1 MLMRRM
7 LVPALMEVSGP
18 PRHKPLFKFLSTRLF
33 LNRSVAFL
41 LFAFWVGLGWVANFG
56 TRSAGQ
62 EAQSEISTK
71 KMQSGSGDGLP
82 PAGTGKTIKP
92 GTDGSA
98 PPPQRLMGLSG
109 AYQPITK
116 KGKGFYGP
124 IVANRRLATIRHPDV
139 RAVMRTLPRNF
150 AQLPLVNETTLSV
163 GFEPGA
169 LEQLQEWARGAGASV
184 ENVRASAG
192 EKKLFISNDMATPME
207 VLREWQRTEVVL
219 SNVALIPVRNRL
231 FLEVRGAVDDRV
243 LDPVTII
250 DGQRR
255 VELRWRQLDGEVP
268 KDDLGWASGRS
279 DLELL
284 RARQF
289 AVDTGKL
296 SADAALDFHD
306 GYVVA
311 DPKDLVGLKS
321 LSIDC
326 HWDLQFFCSGA
337 PYAGKDT
344 EIYFISRGIGR
355 VFAGGAN
362 PPPLATEAARTGVF
376 SLPEAQMTRTGSPR
390 TAGSPTRKR
399 TAEHPL
405 SRKATT
411 PRKEPES
418 EMGRMLM
425 MMPAGGQAASRSA
438 TVQGTQEVLE
448 TQGFLRGHR
457 KPTARTLCCTRCSHN
472 RSIKHLTHA
481 TQAIP

>member
-1 MLMRRM
+1 
-7 LVPALMEVSGP
+7 
-18 PRHKPLFKFLSTRLF
+18 
-33 LNRSVAFL
+33 
-41 LFAFWVGLGWVANFG
+41 
-56 TRSAGQ
+56 
-62 EAQSEISTK
+62 
-71 KMQSGSGDGLP
+71 
-82 PAGTGKTIKP
+82 
-92 GTDGSA
+92 
-98 PPPQRLMGLSG
+98 
-109 AYQPITK
+109 
-116 KGKGFYGP
+116 
-124 IVANRRLATIRHPDV
+124 
-139 RAVMRTLPRNF
+139 MRTLPRNF

-344 EIYFISRGIGR
+344 EIYFYLQRHWESLCWWRESTATCHGGGKNWSVLTSGGADDKDWLPQNSRIPDKKKNGRTPAESEGDDTPQGAGVGDGEDADDDARGWTGCKPICDGAGDSRG
-355 VFAGGAN
+355 AGNSGDSS
-362 PPPLATEAARTGVF
+362 ED
-376 SLPEAQMTRTGSPR
+376 TGSPPR
-390 TAGSPTRKR
+390 ERCVAP
-399 TAEHPL
+399 AA
-405 SRKATT
+405 ATT
-411 PRKEPES
+411 GASSISLTPLKPSHDFSIRTRRVPS
-418 EMGRMLM
+418 FASLPSLPSLPSLRPPVSSLRSY
-425 MMPAGGQAASRSA
+425 PPGQQPWLNAFD
-438 TVQGTQEVLE
+438 VKDVMFCPYGV
-448 TQGFLRGHR
+448 FLR
-457 KPTARTLCCTRCSHN
+457 LL
-472 RSIKHLTHA
+472 I
-481 TQAIP
+481 